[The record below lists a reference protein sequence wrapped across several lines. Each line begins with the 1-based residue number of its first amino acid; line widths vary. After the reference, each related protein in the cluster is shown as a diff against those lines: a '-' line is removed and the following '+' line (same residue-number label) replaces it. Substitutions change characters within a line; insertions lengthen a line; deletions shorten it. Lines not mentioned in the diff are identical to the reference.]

1 MIRLECAARGY
12 KEARVRKEESSLQ
25 AAGAAAPTTLVNAWG
40 GVVSR
45 VPSGVE
51 QRTAVMVA
59 EEEEA

>member
-1 MIRLECAARGY
+1 
-12 KEARVRKEESSLQ
+12 VRKEESSLQ